1 MTAAADRLKPP
12 NRRSG
17 PRVRQHRINR
27 ARKTPGTK
35 KSLAEVQVLHV
46 PPGGRKSTAYPTAR
60 TMPCEGAAAH
70 TTTTTRW
77 IKDRK
82 EDMADVVRYQVMPP
96 LSADEYQDLY
106 EDIKENGVLV
116 PILVDENEVI
126 IDGHHR
132 SKIAAELGI
141 PCPEEIITGKSE
153 AEKRGMAFGLNLK
166 RRHLTR
172 EQRRALIA
180 ESLKADPQLSNREHE
195 RRTGGSRN
203 LVGRVR
209 EELVESGQLSH
220 CDTSIGGDGKTY
232 PASQPVRPEPEPET
246 TPEPEETPEPTAAL
260 ASMAPGFEPGDLEE
274 LNNPRPT
281 GQPATEPQH
290 PKAEAITTQ
299 FTSAIADLTRIANR
313 FYRITTDSN
322 FSRNKEKVAAMH
334 RHDLNRLIG
343 ELQTIADEIN

>member
-1 MTAAADRLKPP
+1 
-12 NRRSG
+12 
-17 PRVRQHRINR
+17 
-27 ARKTPGTK
+27 
-35 KSLAEVQVLHV
+35 
-46 PPGGRKSTAYPTAR
+46 
-60 TMPCEGAAAH
+60 
-70 TTTTTRW
+70 
-77 IKDRK
+77 
-82 EDMADVVRYQVMPP
+82 MADVVRYQVMPP

-166 RRHLTR
+166 RRHLNR

-180 ESLKADPQLSNREHE
+180 ESLKADPQLSNREHA
-195 RRTGGSRN
+195 RRTGVDHKTVNS
-203 LVGRVR
+203 VR
-209 EELVESGQLSH
+209 GELQSGGEIPHL
-220 CDTSIGGDGKTY
+220 DTRTAPDGKSY
-232 PASQPVRPEPEPET
+232 PASQPPRPEPEPET
-246 TPEPEETPEPTAAL
+246 TPEPEGTPEPTATS

-281 GQPATEPQH
+281 GQPAPEPQH